1 MTPECSCWRA
11 ALAWVS
17 PSPGG
22 ARSPLGDFT
31 SAMAYGMGGAP
42 QRGSDRASRGSSPFR
57 RAPFPFAFAWRSR
70 ATVENHV
77 GARCRGHAMCPQSAC
92 GWFREQGCAL
102 RLCLE
107 VVPVTQVVV
116 VSCGPKELP
125 PKCSPAG
132 AVWLARGASP
142 ARRKPP
148 IAAKD
153 ACVSRAVRACNAGRN
168 DVFLELQRMTRLCVL
183 PCLIAVFP
191 TASRRFLSQHPA
203 R

>member
-1 MTPECSCWRA
+1 MTPECSYWRA

-22 ARSPLGDFT
+22 VRSPLGDFT

-77 GARCRGHAMCPQSAC
+77 GARCRGHAMCLQSAC

-125 PKCSPAG
+125 PNCRRS
-132 AVWLARGASP
+132 AVPQALSGSREGP
-142 ARRKPP
+142 RRQ
-148 IAAKD
+148 
-153 ACVSRAVRACNAGRN
+153 G
-168 DVFLELQRMTRLCVL
+168 
-183 PCLIAVFP
+183 
-191 TASRRFLSQHPA
+191 ASRRSLRRAHASRVPCGRATPA
-203 R
+203 GTTCFSNCNG